1 MLFYVVAPGLSSAN
15 TNASLVKFFFFSFF
29 FFFVCVCVW
38 VYRGRFIYYN
48 MRLVPMA
55 RYHMNG

>member
-29 FFFVCVCVW
+29 FFFVCVCVGIQRAF
-38 VYRGRFIYYN
+38 Y
-48 MRLVPMA
+48 LL
-55 RYHMNG
+55 